1 MSATTLAHRSS
12 RPVRRSAYL
21 ARIDPARVRT
31 SIASSNNWLRTLAR
45 AYGVASAPRHWLPA
59 DAHAVSPRAILLFTT
74 GATIKS
80 P

>member
-1 MSATTLAHRSS
+1 MSAVTLAHRSS
-12 RPVRRSAYL
+12 WPVRPSAYL

-31 SIASSNNWLRTLAR
+31 SITPSHNWLRTLAR
-45 AYGVASAPRHWLPA
+45 ANGVASAPRHWLPA
-59 DAHAVSPRAILLFTT
+59 EAHAVSPRAILLFTA